1 MNLVI
6 ETDTQRPSS
15 QRVPATALVDVF
27 CYTVVDSEL
36 GKVLVA
42 RSAKGVCS
50 ILLGD
55 NAEELTV
62 DLANRF
68 PLAVVIQ
75 SDATLK
81 DDVAKILR
89 YIARPSEGLHLA
101 LDMRGTPFQR
111 RVWEKVKAISVGR
124 TVSYMELAKWVAP
137 LANSRAVAGACAAN
151 PIALAILC
159 HRVVRKS
166 GDLAGY
172 RWGTERKRE
181 LIRKEAMA

>member
-6 ETDTQRPSS
+6 ETDTQRPSP
-15 QRVPATALVDVF
+15 QRIPATALVDVF
-27 CYTVVDSEL
+27 CYTVVESAL
-36 GKVLVA
+36 GEVLVA
-42 RSAKGVCS
+42 RSTKSVCS

-55 NAEELTV
+55 DAEELAV
-62 DLANRF
+62 DLANCF
-68 PLAVVIQ
+68 PLAVLIQ

-81 DDVAKILR
+81 GDVAKILR
-89 YIARPSEGLHLA
+89 YIANPSEGLHLT

-137 LANSRAVAGACAAN
+137 LANPRAVAGACAAN
-151 PIALAILC
+151 PIALAIPC

-172 RWGTERKRE
+172 RWGIERKRE
-181 LIRKEAMA
+181 LIRRETMA